1 MLRDTDIV
9 KLAREVAIDHLDAN
23 AIQELFKLTP
33 DEWLVISQSPRF
45 QQLLEA
51 EILAWQS
58 ATNTSERTK
67 LKAGAMVEQ
76 WLPEANSRLHDKNE
90 ILSSKVELAKLV
102 ANISG
107 LNKPEAVSSS
117 NGFSVTINLG
127 EGKTLGFDKELPLKV
142 IEHGGAGK

>member
-76 WLPEANSRLHDKNE
+76 WLPEANTRLHDPNE

-127 EGKTLGFDKELPLKV
+127 DRSIGFDKELPSKV